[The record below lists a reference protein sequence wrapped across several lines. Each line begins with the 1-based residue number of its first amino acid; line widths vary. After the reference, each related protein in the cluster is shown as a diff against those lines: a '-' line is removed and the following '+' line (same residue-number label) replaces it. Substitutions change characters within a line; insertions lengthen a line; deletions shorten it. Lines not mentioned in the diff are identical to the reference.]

1 VLHFAHGD
9 LITRNVRVVTE
20 LAPDLPQ
27 VTGDRVQLQQVLLNL
42 ILNGCEA
49 MSGNPPGERRL
60 TIVAARDGESA
71 VRIAVADS
79 GTGIAADESER
90 IFEPFFTTKE
100 HGLGLGLAICRSI
113 VEAHNGRLWASN
125 NEQRGATFF
134 LTLPARNDD
143 DS

>member
-1 VLHFAHGD
+1 
-9 LITRNVRVVTE
+9 VVTE

-49 MSGNPPGERRL
+49 MTGNPPGARRL

-125 NEQRGATFF
+125 NEERGATFF
-134 LTLPARNDD
+134 LTLPARSDD